1 MVDAMSHAI
10 RHPLDI
16 DLADF
21 AGDLLDEAQREALED
36 HLGGCLM
43 CRIKV
48 RRLRD
53 ALGEPPEARYPAR
66 SGADVSAGIGA
77 GLSVTAPRVS
87 VADVSAGRL
96 VPGQLWAAGNEER
109 LLVLALREA
118 NERVLVVPV
127 TFDVPAA
134 DDETIVV
141 EAALSPFEMAIAVY
155 SALPAELPRFSLVAC
170 FGQVV
175 EAGDVDRLLAGTLPG
190 TARGEPIDGPTDPRL
205 EFRQMLA
212 DHLGALEQIAPGPG
226 IAANAPPPGPER
238 LASVL
243 AAELRDRRG
252 QRCRL
257 YRLSSWEGLVLAY
270 SKGWTP
276 VATVDELGTVL
287 VVFDTPS
294 GLASGDDFNA
304 AVSVLT
310 RYNAT
315 AVVVLATSLGPSAEL
330 FDAASLSYGIGVP
343 SGEARPPAPLQ
354 SGLAPADAIA
364 KFLDQSSSWSQASWP
379 VRAST
384 APSDV
389 IATLSRSAAWAIE
402 EVVRKGRRAKIAP
415 KVGGYASLELLV
427 QDLEDV
433 LRGALAG
440 DHVAQRLSGL
450 AGRSKR

>member
-1 MVDAMSHAI
+1 MVDAMSHAV

-16 DLADF
+16 DLADL
-21 AGDLLDEAQREALED
+21 ASNLVDEARREALED
-36 HLGGCLM
+36 HLGGCLL

-53 ALGEPPEARYPAR
+53 ALGEPPEARSPAR
-66 SGADVSAGIGA
+66 SGADVSAGNSA

-87 VADVSAGRL
+87 VAEVTVDRL
-96 VPGQLWAAGNEER
+96 APGQLWAAGTEER
-109 LLVLALREA
+109 LLVLVLRER
-118 NERVLVVPV
+118 NGRVLVVPV
-127 TFDVPAA
+127 TFDVPGA
-134 DDETIVV
+134 DDATIVV
-141 EAALSPFEMAIAVY
+141 EAALSPFEMPIAVY
-155 SALPAELPRFSLVAC
+155 PTLPAELPRFSLAAC

-175 EAGDVDRLLAGTLPG
+175 EAGDVDRLLAGALPG
-190 TARGEPIDGPTDPRL
+190 TARGEPADGPTDPRL

-212 DHLGALEQIAPGPG
+212 NHLEALEQFAPRPG
-226 IAANAPPPGPER
+226 IAADAPPPGPER
-238 LASVL
+238 LASAL
-243 AAELRDRRG
+243 AAELADRRG

-257 YRLSSWEGLVLAY
+257 YPLSSWEGLVLAY

-294 GLASGDDFNA
+294 GLANGDDFNA
-304 AVSVLT
+304 AISVLT

-343 SGEARPPAPLQ
+343 SGDASPPAPLL

-364 KFLDQSSSWSQASWP
+364 KFLDQSSWSQAAWRG
-379 VRAST
+379 RAST
-384 APSDV
+384 AASDV
-389 IATLSRSAAWAIE
+389 IATLSRSAAWAVE
-402 EVVRKGRRAKIAP
+402 EVVRQGRRAKIAP
-415 KVGGYASLELLV
+415 KAAGYASVELLAR
-427 QDLEDV
+427 DLEDV

-450 AGRSKR
+450 AGRSNR

>member
-1 MVDAMSHAI
+1 MVDAMSHAV

-21 AGDLLDEAQREALED
+21 AGDLVDEARREALED
-36 HLGGCLM
+36 HLGGCLL

-53 ALGEPPEARYPAR
+53 APGEPPEARHPAR

-77 GLSVTAPRVS
+77 GLSVMAPRVS

-96 VPGQLWAAGNEER
+96 APGQLWAAGNEER
-109 LLVLALREA
+109 LLVLVLREG
-118 NERVLVVPV
+118 NGRVLVVPV
-127 TFDVPAA
+127 TFDVPSA

-155 SALPAELPRFSLVAC
+155 PALPAELPRFSLVAC
-170 FGQVV
+170 FGQLV
-175 EAGDVDRLLAGTLPG
+175 EAGDVDRLLAGALPG
-190 TARGEPIDGPTDPRL
+190 TARGEPIDGPADPRL

-212 DHLGALEQIAPGPG
+212 DHLGALEGIAPGPG
-226 IAANAPPPGPER
+226 IAADAPPAGPER

-257 YRLSSWEGLVLAY
+257 YRLSSWEGLLAGT
-270 SKGWTP
+270 KGWTP

-287 VVFDTPS
+287 VVFDTRS

-304 AVSVLT
+304 ALSVLT

-315 AVVVLATSLGPSAEL
+315 AVVVLATSISPNAEL

-343 SGEARPPAPLQ
+343 SGETSPPAPLL

-364 KFLDQSSSWSQASWP
+364 KFLDQSSAWSQTSWP
-379 VRAST
+379 GRAST

-415 KVGGYASLELLV
+415 KAAGYASVELLAR
-427 QDLEDV
+427 DLEDV
-433 LRGALAG
+433 LQGALAG

-450 AGRSKR
+450 AGRSTR

>member
-1 MVDAMSHAI
+1 MVEAMRHAVT
-10 RHPLDI
+10 HPLDV

-21 AGDLLDEAQREALED
+21 AGDLVEEARREALED
-36 HLGGCLM
+36 HLGGCLL

-53 ALGEPPEARYPAR
+53 ALGEPPEPRYPAR
-66 SGADVSAGIGA
+66 SAAGVSAATGA

-87 VADVSAGRL
+87 VADVSAGL
-96 VPGQLWAAGNEER
+96 LAPGQLWAAGNEER
-109 LLVLALREA
+109 LLVLVLREG
-118 NERVLVVPV
+118 NGRVLVVPV
-127 TFDVPAA
+127 TFDVPGA

-155 SALPAELPRFSLVAC
+155 PMLAAELPRFSLVAC
-170 FGQVV
+170 LGQLVD
-175 EAGDVDRLLAGTLPG
+175 AGDVDQLLAGALPG
-190 TARGEPIDGPTDPRL
+190 TARGEPVDGPADPRL

-212 DHLGALEQIAPGPG
+212 DQLRALEEVRPDARIAAGAPAAGPG
-226 IAANAPPPGPER
+226 R

-257 YRLSSWEGLVLAY
+257 YRLGSWERLVSAY

-287 VVFDTPS
+287 VVFDTRS

-304 AVSVLT
+304 AISVLT

-315 AVVVLATSLGPSAEL
+315 AVVVLATSLGPGAEL

-343 SGEARPPAPLQ
+343 SGEVSPPAPLL

-364 KFLDQSSSWSQASWP
+364 KFLEQSSSWSDASWP
-379 VRAST
+379 GRAST

-415 KVGGYASLELLV
+415 KAAGYAAAELLAR
-427 QDLEDV
+427 DLDDV

-440 DHVAQRLSGL
+440 DHVAQRLSDL
-450 AGRSKR
+450 AGGSNR

>member
-1 MVDAMSHAI
+1 MVDAMSHAG

-21 AGDLLDEAQREALED
+21 CGDLVDEARREALED
-36 HLGGCLM
+36 HLGGCLL

-53 ALGEPPEARYPAR
+53 ALGEPPDARYPAP
-66 SGADVSAGIGA
+66 SGADVSAGIRA

-87 VADVSAGRL
+87 VADVSTGRL
-96 VPGQLWAAGNEER
+96 APGQLWAAGSEER
-109 LLVLALREA
+109 LLVLVVREG
-118 NERVLVVPV
+118 NGRVLVVPV
-127 TFDVPAA
+127 TFDVPGA
-134 DDETIVV
+134 DDETVVV
-141 EAALSPFEMAIAVY
+141 EAALSPFEVAIAVY
-155 SALPAELPRFSLVAC
+155 PALPAELPRFALVAC
-170 FGQVV
+170 FGQLV
-175 EAGDVDRLLAGTLPG
+175 EPGDVDQLLAGALPR

-212 DHLGALEQIAPGPG
+212 DQLGALEGTGPGPG
-226 IAANAPPPGPER
+226 IAADAPPAGPER
-238 LASVL
+238 LAAVL
-243 AAELRDRRG
+243 AEELAGRRG

-276 VATVDELGTVL
+276 VAAVDELGTVL
-287 VVFDTPS
+287 VVFDTLS

-315 AVVVLATSLGPSAEL
+315 AVVVLATSLGPDAEL

-343 SGEARPPAPLQ
+343 SGEGRPPAPLL
-354 SGLAPADAIA
+354 SGLAAADAIA
-364 KFLDQSSSWSQASWP
+364 KFLDQSSAWSQGSWP
-379 VRAST
+379 GRAST

-389 IATLSRSAAWAIE
+389 IATLSRSAASAIE
-402 EVVRKGRRAKIAP
+402 EVVSQGRRAKIAP
-415 KVGGYASLELLV
+415 KAAGYASVELLAR
-427 QDLEDV
+427 DLEDV

-440 DHVAQRLSGL
+440 DQVAQRLSDL
-450 AGRSKR
+450 ASRSKR

>member
-1 MVDAMSHAI
+1 MVDAMSHAV

-36 HLGGCLM
+36 HLGGCLL

-53 ALGEPPEARYPAR
+53 ALGEPPEARYPAP
-66 SGADVSAGIGA
+66 SGADVSAGTGA
-77 GLSVTAPRVS
+77 GLSVTAPRVC

-96 VPGQLWAAGNEER
+96 APGQLWAAGNGER
-109 LLVLALREA
+109 LLVLVLREG
-118 NERVLVVPV
+118 NGRVLVVPV
-127 TFDVPAA
+127 TFDVPGA

-155 SALPAELPRFSLVAC
+155 PALAAELPRFSLVAC
-170 FGQVV
+170 FGQLV
-175 EAGDVDRLLAGTLPG
+175 EAGDVDRLLAGALPG

-212 DHLGALEQIAPGPG
+212 DYLGALEGIAPGPG
-226 IAANAPPPGPER
+226 IAADAPPAGPER
-238 LASVL
+238 LAAAL
-243 AAELRDRRG
+243 AAELADRRG
-252 QRCRL
+252 QRCRF
-257 YRLSSWEGLVLAY
+257 YRLSSWEELVLAS

-287 VVFDTPS
+287 VVFDTRS

-315 AVVVLATSLGPSAEL
+315 AVVVLATALGPNAEL

-343 SGEARPPAPLQ
+343 SGQARPPAPLL

-364 KFLDQSSSWSQASWP
+364 KFLDQSSAWSRASWP
-379 VRAST
+379 GRAST

-389 IATLSRSAAWAIE
+389 TATLSRSAAWAIE

-415 KVGGYASLELLV
+415 KAAGYASVELLAR
-427 QDLEDV
+427 DLVDV

>member
-1 MVDAMSHAI
+1 MSDGV

-21 AGDLLDEAQREALED
+21 AGNLVDETRTEALQD
-36 HLGGCLM
+36 HLSGCPL

-53 ALGEPPEARYPAR
+53 AFADPPEAQFRAR
-66 SGADVSAGIGA
+66 SGAGVSAGIGA

-87 VADVSAGRL
+87 VAEVSSGRP
-96 VPGQLWAAGNEER
+96 VPGELWAAGNEER
-109 LLVLALREA
+109 LLVLVLREG
-118 NERVLVVPV
+118 NGRILVVPV
-127 TFDVPAA
+127 TLDLGSA

-155 SALPAELPRFSLVAC
+155 PALRAELPRFSLVAC
-170 FGQVV
+170 FGQLV
-175 EAGDVDRLLAGTLPG
+175 EADELDRLLDGGLRG

-212 DHLGALEQIAPGPG
+212 DHLGALEGIAPGPD
-226 IAANAPPPGPER
+226 IAADAPPAGPER

-257 YRLSSWEGLVLAY
+257 DRLRSWEGLVLAY

-287 VVFDTPS
+287 VVFDTRT

-310 RYNAT
+310 RYNST
-315 AVVVLATSLGPSAEL
+315 GVVVLATALGPDAEL

-343 SGEARPPAPLQ
+343 SGEAIPPAPLL
-354 SGLAPADAIA
+354 SGLAPADAIV
-364 KFLDQSSSWSQASWP
+364 KFLDQSSALSQASWP
-379 VRAST
+379 GRAST

-389 IATLSRSAAWAIE
+389 IATLSRSAAWAVE
-402 EVVRKGRRAKIAP
+402 EVVRTGRRAKIAP
-415 KVGGYASLELLV
+415 KAAGYASVEALA

-440 DHVAQRLSGL
+440 DPVAQRLSGL
-450 AGRSKR
+450 ADRRKR

>member
-1 MVDAMSHAI
+1 MVDAMSHAV
-10 RHPLDI
+10 RHPLDM

-21 AGDLLDEAQREALED
+21 AGDLVDEARREALED
-36 HLGGCLM
+36 HLGGCLL

-77 GLSVTAPRVS
+77 GLSVMAPRVS

-96 VPGQLWAAGNEER
+96 APGQLWAAGNGER
-109 LLVLALREA
+109 LLVLVLREG
-118 NERVLVVPV
+118 NGRVLVVPV
-127 TFDVPAA
+127 TFDVPSA

-155 SALPAELPRFSLVAC
+155 PALPAELPRFSLVAC
-170 FGQVV
+170 FGQLV
-175 EAGDVDRLLAGTLPG
+175 EAGDVDRLLAGALPG
-190 TARGEPIDGPTDPRL
+190 TARGEPIDGPADPRL

-212 DHLGALEQIAPGPG
+212 DHLGALEGIAPGPG
-226 IAANAPPPGPER
+226 IAADAPPAGPER

-257 YRLSSWEGLVLAY
+257 YRLSSWEGLLAG
-270 SKGWTP
+270 SKGWAP

-287 VVFDTPS
+287 VVFDTRS

-304 AVSVLT
+304 ALSVLT

-315 AVVVLATSLGPSAEL
+315 AVVVLATSISPNAEL

-343 SGEARPPAPLQ
+343 SGETSPPAPLL

-364 KFLDQSSSWSQASWP
+364 KFLDQSSAWSQTSWP
-379 VRAST
+379 GRAST

-415 KVGGYASLELLV
+415 KAAGYASVELLAR
-427 QDLEDV
+427 DLEDV

-450 AGRSKR
+450 ADGSTR

>member
-1 MVDAMSHAI
+1 MVDAMSHAV

-21 AGDLLDEAQREALED
+21 AGDLLDEARREALED
-36 HLGGCLM
+36 HVGGCLL

-48 RRLRD
+48 RRLRG
-53 ALGEPPEARYPAR
+53 ALGEPPEARHPAR

-77 GLSVTAPRVS
+77 GLRVTAPRVS
-87 VADVSAGRL
+87 VADVSVRPA
-96 VPGQLWAAGNEER
+96 PGQLWAAGNEER
-109 LLVLALREA
+109 LLVLVLREG
-118 NERVLVVPV
+118 NGRVLVVPV

-141 EAALSPFEMAIAVY
+141 EAALSPFEMAIAVFP
-155 SALPAELPRFSLVAC
+155 ALPAELPRLSLVAC
-170 FGQVV
+170 FGQLV
-175 EAGDVDRLLAGTLPG
+175 EAGDVDRLLAGALPG
-190 TARGEPIDGPTDPRL
+190 TARGEPLEGPTDPRL

-212 DHLGALEQIAPGPG
+212 DHLGALEQVAPGPG
-226 IAANAPPPGPER
+226 IAADAASAGPGR

-287 VVFDTPS
+287 VVFDTRT

-315 AVVVLATSLGPSAEL
+315 AVVVLATSLGPNAEL
-330 FDAASLSYGIGVP
+330 FDAASLSSGIGVP
-343 SGEARPPAPLQ
+343 SGEARPPAPLL

-364 KFLDQSSSWSQASWP
+364 KFLDQSSAWSRASWP
-379 VRAST
+379 GRAST

-402 EVVRKGRRAKIAP
+402 EVVRQGRRAKIAP
-415 KVGGYASLELLV
+415 KAAGYASVELFA
-427 QDLEDV
+427 QDLDDV

-440 DHVAQRLSGL
+440 DQVAQRLSGL
-450 AGRSKR
+450 ADRSKR

>member
-1 MVDAMSHAI
+1 MVDAMSHGV

-21 AGDLLDEAQREALED
+21 AGDLVDEARREALGD
-36 HLGGCLM
+36 HLGGCLL

-53 ALGEPPEARYPAR
+53 ALAEPPEERYPAR
-66 SGADVSAGIGA
+66 SGADVSAGISA
-77 GLSVTAPRVS
+77 GLSVTAPRFCA
-87 VADVSAGRL
+87 ADVSAGRL
-96 VPGQLWAAGNEER
+96 APGQLWAAGNAER
-109 LLVLALREA
+109 LLVLVVREG
-118 NERVLVVPV
+118 NGRVLVVPV
-127 TFDVPAA
+127 TFDVPSA

-155 SALPAELPRFSLVAC
+155 PALAAELPRFSLVAC
-170 FGQVV
+170 FGQLV
-175 EAGDVDRLLAGTLPG
+175 EAGDVDRLLAGALPG

-212 DHLGALEQIAPGPG
+212 DYLGALEGIAPGPG
-226 IAANAPPPGPER
+226 IAADAPPAGPER
-238 LASVL
+238 LAAAL
-243 AAELRDRRG
+243 AAELADRRG

-257 YRLSSWEGLVLAY
+257 YRLSSWEELVLAS

-287 VVFDTPS
+287 VVFDTRS

-315 AVVVLATSLGPSAEL
+315 AVVVLATALGPNAEL

-343 SGEARPPAPLQ
+343 SGEASPPAPLL

-364 KFLDQSSSWSQASWP
+364 KFLDQSSAWSQASWP
-379 VRAST
+379 GRAST

-415 KVGGYASLELLV
+415 KAAGYAAVELLAR
-427 QDLEDV
+427 DLEDV

>member
-1 MVDAMSHAI
+1 MVDAMSHAV

-21 AGDLLDEAQREALED
+21 AGDLLGEAQRQALQD
-36 HLGGCLM
+36 HLGGCLL

-53 ALGEPPEARYPAR
+53 ALGEPPEPRYPAR
-66 SGADVSAGIGA
+66 SAAGVSAATGA

-87 VADVSAGRL
+87 VADAGPL
-96 VPGQLWAAGNEER
+96 APGQLWAAGNEER
-109 LLVLALREA
+109 LLVLVLREQ
-118 NERVLVVPV
+118 NGRVLVVPV
-127 TFDVPAA
+127 TFDVPGA

-155 SALPAELPRFSLVAC
+155 PMLAAELPRFSLVAC
-170 FGQVV
+170 LGQLVD
-175 EAGDVDRLLAGTLPG
+175 AGDVDQLLAGALPG
-190 TARGEPIDGPTDPRL
+190 TARGEPVDGPTDPRP

-212 DHLGALEQIAPGPG
+212 DQLWALEEVRPDARIAAGAPAAGPG
-226 IAANAPPPGPER
+226 R

-257 YRLSSWEGLVLAY
+257 YRLGSWERLVSAY

-287 VVFDTPS
+287 VVFDTRS

-304 AVSVLT
+304 AISVLT

-315 AVVVLATSLGPSAEL
+315 AVVVLATSLGPGAEL

-343 SGEARPPAPLQ
+343 SGEASPPAPLL

-364 KFLDQSSSWSQASWP
+364 KFLEQSSSWSDASWP
-379 VRAST
+379 GRAST

-389 IATLSRSAAWAIE
+389 IATLSRSAAGAIE

-415 KVGGYASLELLV
+415 KAAGYASVEALA

-440 DHVAQRLSGL
+440 DPVAQRLSGL
-450 AGRSKR
+450 ADRRKR